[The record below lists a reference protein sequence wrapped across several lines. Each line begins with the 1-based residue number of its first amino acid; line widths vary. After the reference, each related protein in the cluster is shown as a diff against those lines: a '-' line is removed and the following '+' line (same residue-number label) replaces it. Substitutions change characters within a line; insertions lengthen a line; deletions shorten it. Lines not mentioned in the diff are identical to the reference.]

1 MLSIKCFLVP
11 LSLRLLHDHA
21 LNPKLI
27 RCERIELYTST
38 MAHACHGC
46 SVLQRS
52 ASIVQQIFL
61 YKIRVGDE
69 VNDIGYR
76 V

>member
-11 LSLRLLHDHA
+11 LSSRFLHDHA

-27 RCERIELYTST
+27 SCERIELYTST
-38 MAHACHGC
+38 MAHAWHGC

-52 ASIVQQIFL
+52 ASIVQQPFL